1 MNIATQAAQIGLD
14 WDSRTGAV
22 TVPIYQTATF
32 RHPGLGQSTGYDYS
46 RSGNPTRQ
54 ALEEGMARLDR
65 GARGFAYSTGMAA
78 ITSILFLFKSG
89 DHLVVTEDLYGGTYR
104 LFEQCLNQYG
114 LSFTYVDTSDM
125 DAVRRAIRPATK
137 ALFVE
142 SLTNPMLKVAD
153 IGALSELCREKGLL
167 HIVDNTFLT
176 PYLLRPLD
184 LGADISLYSGT
195 KYLSG
200 HNDTLSGLVVVKE
213 PALAERVYFHQNSI
227 GAVLGPQDAWL
238 TMRGIKTLS
247 VRLDRQQENAQK
259 IAQWLTAQPQVRRV
273 YYPGL
278 TDHPGHELLKRQAR
292 GFGAMISFQ
301 VIDPALVE
309 PLLLKSTVISFAE
322 SLGGVESLITFPAV
336 QTHADI
342 EPEKRE
348 KLGITNTLLRLSVGI
363 EDVNDLIADLAQAFE
378 PGTDRGPG
386 TWNVEHKN
394 IRT

>member
-1 MNIATQAAQIGLD
+1 MNIATQATQIGLD
-14 WDSRTGAV
+14 WDTRTGAV

-54 ALEEGMARLDR
+54 ALEEGMARLDN

-125 DAVRRAIRPATK
+125 DAVRRAVRPETR

-153 IGALSELCREKGLL
+153 IAALSDLCREKGILQ
-167 HIVDNTFLT
+167 IVDNTFLT

-200 HNDTLSGLVVVKE
+200 HNDTLSGLVVAKE
-213 PALAERVYFHQNSI
+213 PALAEKVYFHQNSI

-238 TMRGIKTLS
+238 TIRGIKTLS
-247 VRLDRQQENAQK
+247 VRLDRQQANAQK
-259 IAQWLTAQPQVRRV
+259 IALWLSAHPQVKKV

-278 TDHPGHELLKRQAR
+278 PDHPGHELLKRQAK

-301 VIDPALVE
+301 LSDPELVE
-309 PLLLKSTVISFAE
+309 SLLLKTTVISFAE

-342 EPEKRE
+342 EPEKRK
-348 KLGITNTLLRLSVGI
+348 KLGITSGLLRLSVGI
-363 EDVNDLIADLAQAFE
+363 EDVDDLIADLATAFE
-378 PGTDRGPG
+378 TQ
-386 TWNVEHKN
+386 
-394 IRT
+394 